1 MIMEKMK
8 IKLECPRYNPETD
21 LGEVEPGLAID
32 ITEAFQTGMLRGA
45 AQDLSYENTLKDPSE
60 VGSYVRDPLDA
71 LQVAKELKESIA
83 AARKSKA
90 SNSNAVNTGNA
101 APTGGEQA

>member
-1 MIMEKMK
+1 MIMEIK
-8 IKLECPRYNPETD
+8 IKLESPRYNAETD

-32 ITEAFQTGMLRGA
+32 ITEAFKTGMLRGA

-71 LQVAKELKESIA
+71 LQAAKDLRESMA

-90 SNSNAVNTGNA
+90 SNSNAGNVGNA
-101 APTGGEQA
+101 APSVGEQA